1 MAHPSGATRMTDGV
15 IWKRIVVFAIP
26 IFLGNLFQQFYNM
39 ADSLIVGNFL
49 GSDALAAVSSS
60 GPLIFL
66 LVGFFNGLALG
77 TGVVIARHY
86 GAGDRERLH
95 LAVHTTAALGVLAG
109 IILTVAGVFL
119 TPHLLVWMGTPQEIL
134 TESILYFRIYFLGS
148 MGFVL
153 YNFLVGILQSVGDSR
168 HPLYYLIF
176 SSALNILLDLL
187 LVGGFGYGVGA
198 AALATCISQF
208 ASALCCLVRLCR
220 TREEY
225 RLELRKVRIHRK
237 MLRSMLSNGLPSGM
251 QNAMISI
258 ANVVVQSSINGFG
271 KLAMAGCGAY
281 SKIEGFVFLPIMS
294 FSLALSTFISQ
305 NLGAGEAVSDQGKAQ
320 EGGKA
325 LPDGYGRARQGAY
338 FGVVCTVAIS
348 ELLGALYYV
357 SAPVLI
363 GMFSK
368 DPAVVAFG
376 VRQARV
382 ESFFYMF
389 LGFSHC
395 MAGILRGAGRAGQPM
410 AIMLVCWCL
419 IRVPYIVLG
428 LKAVPE
434 IGLIF
439 SAYPVTW
446 MLSSAVFLYLLLK
459 GDWAR
464 GFKKDGV

>member
-1 MAHPSGATRMTDGV
+1 M
-15 IWKRIVVFAIP
+15 
-26 IFLGNLFQQFYNM
+26 
-39 ADSLIVGNFL
+39 
-49 GSDALAAVSSS
+49 
-60 GPLIFL
+60 
-66 LVGFFNGLALG
+66 
-77 TGVVIARHY
+77 
-86 GAGDRERLH
+86 
-95 LAVHTTAALGVLAG
+95 
-109 IILTVAGVFL
+109 
-119 TPHLLVWMGTPQEIL
+119 
-134 TESILYFRIYFLGS
+134 
-148 MGFVL
+148 
-153 YNFLVGILQSVGDSR
+153 
-168 HPLYYLIF
+168 
-176 SSALNILLDLL
+176 
-187 LVGGFGYGVGA
+187 
-198 AALATCISQF
+198 
-208 ASALCCLVRLCR
+208 
-220 TREEY
+220 
-225 RLELRKVRIHRK
+225 
-237 MLRSMLSNGLPSGM
+237 
-251 QNAMISI
+251 
-258 ANVVVQSSINGFG
+258 
-271 KLAMAGCGAY
+271 
-281 SKIEGFVFLPIMS
+281 
-294 FSLALSTFISQ
+294 
-305 NLGAGEAVSDQGKAQ
+305 
-320 EGGKA
+320 
-325 LPDGYGRARQGAY
+325 
-338 FGVVCTVAIS
+338 
-348 ELLGALYYV
+348 